1 MREYI
6 KTDKCPKS
14 NFIIV
19 RTFYD
24 KGGMN
29 YFTYKNEK
37 RGIYLSLQPVK
48 VEDYG
53 GYSMESFEG
62 FSGIKFFI
70 KELNRKSDKQIDLI
84 DSKIENVINEFCKLF
99 EENKMQELSNLI
111 YSLV

>member
-1 MREYI
+1 MKKYI
-6 KTDKCPKS
+6 KTDKCKNS

-24 KGGMN
+24 KGGFN
-29 YFTYKNEK
+29 YFTYKDEK

-48 VEDYG
+48 VEERD

-70 KELNRKSDKQIDLI
+70 KELNRKSDKQITLV
-84 DSKIENVINEFCKLF
+84 DSKIENVINEFCRLF
-99 EENKMQELSNLI
+99 EEGKRQELSSLL